1 MLVWQHSYL
10 EDLPLTTNMTFFS
23 DYYKPCTQHA
33 TGWCN
38 VPNKARLNL
47 TEQMIVAYHNKKVV
61 YAYKGLFNR
70 NIDYDWTGGV
80 LIVHTKI
87 VDRCTAYNGARPNPV
102 NLIPGL
108 TFAKYNSLGYS
119 SSNSDTIC
127 GDIDKPSDCR
137 WRYCNLPSS
146 ITGSSRVFY
155 RTQMTI
161 ALYLR

>member
-1 MLVWQHSYL
+1 MLVWQHSYM
-10 EDLPLTTNMTFFS
+10 EDLPITTNMTFFS
-23 DYYKPCTQHA
+23 DHYKPCTQHA

-70 NIDYDWTGGV
+70 NIDYEWTGGI

-87 VDRCTAYNGARPNPV
+87 YDYCSWNNGQRPNPV
-102 NLIPGL
+102 KLIPGI
-108 TFAKYNSLGYS
+108 TFNKHNSLRFDS
-119 SSNSDTIC
+119 SDTIC
-127 GDIDKPSDCR
+127 GNVNNPSDCR
-137 WRYCNLPSS
+137 WNNCRISS
-146 ITGSSRVFY
+146 SFSRTKD
-155 RTQMTI
+155 RKTQMTV